1 MIGWLKHHGLQVL
14 VATAAF
20 VGAFQV
26 DYAFFFTDNLGVV
39 EPGRLVRSPQPLGEG
54 WRVLERFGVQQ
65 IINLRT
71 REEDPRQLART
82 RQAARDAGATMVHIP
97 IAARL
102 PNLGQIEDFLFAA
115 RREGITSLVH
125 CQHGEDRTGMLVA
138 AWRVV
143 VNGWS
148 VRKAMA
154 EMARYRAD
162 TDRVDMR
169 FLRKMLHQLR
179 IDRAS
184 WLRRTDPTNVWVRRP
199 AGSEN
204 RGVFRIAHRDETLYI
219 R

>member
-1 MIGWLKHHGLQVL
+1 MAGWVKHHGLQVL
-14 VATAAF
+14 VATAVF

-39 EPGRLVRSPQPLGEG
+39 EPGRLIRSPQPEGEG
-54 WRVLERFGVQQ
+54 WRVLEQFDIDQ

-71 REEDPRQLART
+71 REEDPRELAET
-82 RQAARDAGATMVHIP
+82 YQAAQDAGATVRHIP

-115 RREGITSLVH
+115 RREGVTSLVH

-162 TDRVDMR
+162 TDGVDMR

-179 IDRAS
+179 IDRAY
-184 WLRRTDPTNVWVRRP
+184 WLRKTDPTNVWVRRP
-199 AGSEN
+199 GQAEKADL
-204 RGVFRIAHRDETLYI
+204 FRIAHRHGTL
-219 R
+219 